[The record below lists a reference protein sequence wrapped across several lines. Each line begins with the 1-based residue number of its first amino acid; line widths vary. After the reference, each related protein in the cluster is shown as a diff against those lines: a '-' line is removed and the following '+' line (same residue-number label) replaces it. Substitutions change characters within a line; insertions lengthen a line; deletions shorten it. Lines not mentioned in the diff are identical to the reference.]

1 MKEKVRE
8 FRLRC
13 YGHI

>member
-8 FRLRC
+8 
-13 YGHI
+13 IQA